1 MVTLIFFHTIADPNW
16 IFFRHFSQFCEEE
29 EEEQKDNDDPN
40 CAVLGEKQFALS
52 IQAWKNVPFHILR
65 CLFLKDIISTGICFA
80 MDRLMAFYFERVA
93 VKLFRAASG
102 FLFYIAIKNRQ
113 KSHFALLDALTS
125 CRMALWNSVVLP
137 KIRCWSLNF
146 VTFDNFPPVFQERNF
161 DTVDEIICKKSLR
174 NANLIFKCLAHF
186 ARDILVQLSTDKL
199 ISNSS
204 KTNQTF
210 KSWRLMQFSSSL
222 V

>member
-125 CRMALWNSVVLP
+125 WRMALWNCVVLP

-146 VTFDNFPPVFQERNF
+146 VTFDNFPPCFSGKKLWHSGRNYLQK
-161 DTVDEIICKKSLR
+161 V
-174 NANLIFKCLAHF
+174 
-186 ARDILVQLSTDKL
+186 
-199 ISNSS
+199 SS
-204 KTNQTF
+204 EC
-210 KSWRLMQFSSSL
+210 
-222 V
+222 